1 MLKPCLACLLNFAA
15 QSFNVD
21 GVCLIKISRR
31 VLLKGLK
38 KLSFWESPVKIRD
51 VAGTPS
57 EDVYSGNIFEV
68 IKAAYFI
75 DSDNL
80 LNKAVTFLV
89 KNAKTLKETED
100 WKMFK
105 KSHPDCF
112 IKMMDLIMF
121 SK

>member
-1 MLKPCLACLLNFAA
+1 MSNQK
-15 QSFNVD
+15 
-21 GVCLIKISRR
+21 IKKVTFVR
-31 VLLKGLK
+31 VE

-89 KNAKTLKETED
+89 KNAKTLKETEE

-112 IKMMDLIMF
+112 IKMMDLVMF